1 MEFFERLLSS
11 SIYSPHGICL
21 LWEPQL
27 IWLHVISDALTA
39 VAYFSIPFALGTF
52 VYRRRD
58 LKFGWVF
65 IAFAMF
71 IMACGITHVLGIY
84 TLWIPVYGIEG
95 LAKAATAIASV
106 VTASVL
112 WSIMPKL
119 LALPSAFEMRQ
130 VYAALEE
137 EEKRSEGLLQR
148 FRDLEATDL
157 QIRQAQKMEAIG
169 QLTGGIAHDF
179 NNILTVI
186 TGTIEI
192 VADAVKDRSDL
203 CLVTSLIENAALRG
217 AALTHQLLA
226 FARKQPLQPRP
237 VEVNGLIRE
246 CYSLLKP
253 TLGENITIDMSLGH
267 DPIFAMIDP
276 SQLSTAILNLALN
289 ARDAMA
295 HGGGLSFKSDVVVV
309 EKSYLLANTEIA
321 AGNYATIEIS
331 DTGEGIAPEYL
342 TRVFEPFF
350 TTKEVGKGT
359 GLGLSMVYG
368 FIKQSNGH
376 IEILSELGCGTTV
389 KLYLPRLNDVS
400 ESCDSRTTSG
410 DCTRGKE
417 TILVAEDDH
426 AVRGYVSLLLESL
439 GYKVLAAK
447 NANDALAILDEA
459 PKVDLLFT
467 DVIMPGNMNGRELA
481 DAVKQKRP
489 ETRILFTS
497 GYTDSVLIRDGQIEP
512 NVTFLAKPYRRS
524 DLSAAIRKALS
535 PLLAPG
541 TSPAD

>member
-1 MEFFERLLSS
+1 
-11 SIYSPHGICL
+11 
-21 LWEPQL
+21 
-27 IWLHVISDALTA
+27 
-39 VAYFSIPFALGTF
+39 
-52 VYRRRD
+52 
-58 LKFGWVF
+58 
-65 IAFAMF
+65 MF
-71 IMACGITHVLGIY
+71 IMACGITHVLAIY

-106 VTASVL
+106 ITAAVL

-203 CLVTSLIENAALRG
+203 CLITSLIENAALRG

-237 VEVNGLIRE
+237 VEINCLIKE
-246 CYSLLKP
+246 CCSLLKP
-253 TLGENITIDMSLGH
+253 TLGENITIEMSLGH

-309 EKSYLLANTEIA
+309 ETAYLLANSEIA
-321 AGNYATIEIS
+321 TGHYATIEIS
-331 DTGEGIAPEYL
+331 DTGQGIAPENL

-389 KLYLPRLNDVS
+389 KLYLPRLNDVE
-400 ESCDSRTTSG
+400 ESCDSQNTSG
-410 DCTRGKE
+410 VCTPGKE

-426 AVRGYVSLLLESL
+426 AVRCYVSMLLESL

-447 NANDALAILDEA
+447 DAKDALAILDEA
-459 PKVDLLFT
+459 PTIDLLFT
-467 DVIMPGNMNGRELA
+467 DVIMSGNLNGRQLA
-481 DAVKQKRP
+481 DAVKQLRP
-489 ETRILFTS
+489 ETKILYTS
-497 GYTDSVLIRDGQIEP
+497 GYTDNVLIRDGQIEP
-512 NVTFLAKPYRRS
+512 NVSFLAKPYRRS
-524 DLSAAIRKALS
+524 ELSAAIRKALS
-535 PLLAPG
+535 P
-541 TSPAD
+541 SF